1 MAPTNP
7 TLEQIWQRYDED
19 ERRLTSGVSERMIAL
34 AELKAGDRVLDIA
47 TGRGEPAI
55 PAAKK
60 VAPNGT
66 VHGID
71 ITDSML
77 LMCAQR
83 AQREGIYNLRLDC
96 LNAESLTDIQDLHFD
111 ACLAR
116 WGLMYMQQPVAA
128 LREIRRTLKPQGLFV
143 AAFWAEP
150 ERVSYYSLGRQA
162 LLPYKSLPPHE
173 WQAPGHPAPITF
185 RYAQVETIAADY
197 TTAGLFIQSI
207 EELTTPVM
215 EASDDNGLI
224 AWIRAFGLWRLV
236 NDLPQDI
243 QARWEKDVIQAAQ
256 PFRGT
261 HGYQLGGVTRLVV
274 ATR

>member
-1 MAPTNP
+1 MATTSP

-19 ERRLTSGVSERMIAL
+19 ERRLTAGISERMIVL
-34 AELKAGDRVLDIA
+34 AELKAGHHVLDIA

-55 PAAKK
+55 PAARK
-60 VAPNGT
+60 VAPTGT
-66 VHGID
+66 VCGVD

-77 LMCAQR
+77 QMCAQR
-83 AQREGIYNLRLDC
+83 AQRECIQNLNLIC
-96 LNAESLTDIQDLHFD
+96 LNAESLTGMHDLHFD

-116 WGLMYMQQPVAA
+116 WGLMYMQQPLAA

-185 RYAQVETIAADY
+185 RYAQVDTIAADY
-197 TTAGLFIQSI
+197 QEAGLSIRSI

-215 EASDDNGLI
+215 EASDDEALI

-236 NDLPQDI
+236 NDLPEDI
-243 QARWEKDVIQAAQ
+243 QAQWEKDVIQAAQ
-256 PFRGT
+256 PFRGAQ
-261 HGYQLGGVTRLVV
+261 GYQLGGVTRLVV